1 MKEIEVQIFTIF
13 LIYLILF
20 VIEFLYPIYFYK
32 INKKYINR
40 NISFSEYI
48 EKEEEKDITSILY
61 QIYYYPM

>member
-1 MKEIEVQIFTIF
+1 MKEIEVQIYTIF
-13 LIYLILF
+13 LIYLTLF
-20 VIEFLYPIYFYK
+20 VIEILYPIYFYK